1 MLHVICGSTLW
12 SMLKRCQQSNEVQ
25 VEFLVYYDHVYRD
38 VCQPPL
44 KQRVSCSDWV
54 TPTPGHLRV
63 LRTDAAV
70 VGQICAGVEV
80 AKVTRLLIFFI
91 AAVYSP

>member
-1 MLHVICGSTLW
+1 
-12 SMLKRCQQSNEVQ
+12 MLKHNEAQ
-25 VEFLVYYDHVYRD
+25 VEFLVYHDHVYRD
-38 VCQPPL
+38 VCQPLL

-70 VGQICAGVEV
+70 IGQICAGVEV
-80 AKVTRLLIFFI
+80 AKATRLLIFLLQQYT
-91 AAVYSP
+91 VHDHHDRT

>member
-1 MLHVICGSTLW
+1 MTF
-12 SMLKRCQQSNEVQ
+12 KRPLGARRHPQTTTVRPLIHY
-25 VEFLVYYDHVYRD
+25 VTIPVLG
-38 VCQPPL
+38 L

-80 AKVTRLLIFFI
+80 AKVTRLLIFLLQQYT
-91 AAVYSP
+91 VHDHHDRT